1 MTPFFKFRDQRR
13 LRMRRRQSFTHLLVI
28 VILIGLC
35 SSAMA
40 QGTLEDYVRAE
51 KFLPKNVEKLV
62 HNLRVNPN
70 WIDEDGSRFW
80 YRIRTRQGEKFILVN
95 PEKKAQKPAFD
106 HTQLAISLSKA
117 MGKTVK
123 PLELPFERFEYIEKG
138 KAIKFKIEKDNWTC
152 NLKTY
157 ECKKIDPD
165 EPENPSESV
174 SPNEKWIAFVKDF
187 NLFVRLKATGEE
199 FQLTTDGEDKY
210 DYATTLSWYKL
221 FNESQPEKDKPRI
234 SVRWSPDS
242 RRLIT
247 LRSDRRKAKKLY
259 LYQSMPEKG
268 YRAVV
273 YSYERA
279 LPGEKDLTMTE
290 HVIFDVEAKKM
301 IPVDL
306 EPYASHLS
314 GNPRWFKD
322 SKRLYFTKT
331 YRGYQAV
338 DLMEIDAATG
348 KTRVIIEERST
359 TNVDPTMMDMHMVE
373 DGTEVLWTSERDGWN
388 HIYLYDVK
396 TGELK
401 NQVTKGEFV
410 VRNIA
415 HVDEKARVIYFIAS
429 GRRKDRDPYF
439 RHLYRVNFDGTN
451 LILLTPEVAEHEIRF
466 SPDGKFFID
475 NFSRVDLAPR
485 SVLCRSYSGKTV
497 KTLEEADI
505 SDLLATGW
513 KRPEPFT
520 VKARDG
526 ETDIYGL
533 IYRPS
538 NFDPEKKYPVI
549 DASYTGPHTFRT
561 PKSFYRAF
569 RNSDQPIAELG
580 FIVITI
586 DGLGTAMR
594 SKKFHDFSYKNL
606 GDIGAK
612 DHIIAMRRMAERYPY
627 MDLTRVGIYG
637 HSAGG
642 YDAAHALLT
651 HPEFY
656 KVAVSSAGNHDH
668 RMAKAWWPELWMG
681 LPDGTHYD
689 EQSNLTLA
697 GNLQGKLLLVHGDM
711 DNNVNPACS
720 LRLAGELIKA
730 NKDFDLL
737 IIPNRRHGLS
747 DYPYFIRVRWDY
759 FVKHLLGVEPPKEY
773 KITLEE

>member
-1 MTPFFKFRDQRR
+1 MEFISR
-13 LRMRRRQSFTHLLVI
+13 LRRKELRMKHRKSLINLLV
-28 VILIGLC
+28 LTTLAGLC
-35 SSAMA
+35 VSAMA
-40 QGTLEDYVRAE
+40 QGSLDDYKRAE
-51 KFLPKNVEKLV
+51 KFLPQNVEKLV
-62 HNLRVNPN
+62 YNLRVNPN

-80 YRIRTRQGEKFILVN
+80 YRIRIRQGEKFILVN
-95 PEKKAQKPAFD
+95 PEKNSQKPAFD
-106 HTQLAISLSKA
+106 HTRLAVALSKA
-117 MGKTVK
+117 TGKTVK
-123 PLELPFERFEYIEKG
+123 PLELPFERIEYLDNG

-152 NLKTY
+152 DLKTY
-157 ECKKIDPD
+157 ECTKIGPD
-165 EPENPSESV
+165 EPRNPSESK
-174 SPNEKWIAFVKDF
+174 SPDGKWIAFVKDF
-187 NLFVRLKATGEE
+187 NLYVRETATGKE
-199 FQLTTDGEDKY
+199 FQLTTDGKDKY

-221 FNESQPEKDKPRI
+221 FNESRPEKDKPQI

-242 RRLIT
+242 KKLVT
-247 LRSDRRKAKKLY
+247 LRLDRRKAQKLY

-279 LPGEKDLTMTE
+279 LPGETDLTMTE
-290 HVIFDVEAKKM
+290 HVIFDIAAKKQ
-301 IPVDL
+301 IPVDM

-322 SKRLYFTKT
+322 SKRLYFVKT
-331 YRGYQAV
+331 YRGYQAD
-338 DLMEIDAATG
+338 DLLEIDAATG
-348 KTRVIIEERST
+348 KTRVIIEERSK
-359 TNVDPTMMDMHMVE
+359 TNVDPTMRNIHMLN

-396 TGELK
+396 TGEVK
-401 NQVTKGEFV
+401 AQVTKGEFV
-410 VRNIA
+410 VRDIA
-415 HVDEKARVIYFIAS
+415 HVDEKERVIYFIAS
-429 GRRKDRDPYF
+429 GRRMDRDPYL
-439 RHLYRVNFDGTN
+439 RHLYRVNFDGSE
-451 LILLTPEVAEHEIRF
+451 LLLLTPEIAEHEVRL
-466 SPDGKFFID
+466 SPDGKFFVD
-475 NFSRVDLAPR
+475 NLSRADMAPR
-485 SVLCRSYSGKTV
+485 SVLGRSSTGKTV
-497 KTLEEADI
+497 RTLEEADI
-505 SDLLATGW
+505 TDLLATGW
-513 KRPEPFT
+513 KWPEPFK

-526 ETDIYGL
+526 VTDIYGL
-533 IYRPS
+533 IFRPS
-538 NFDPEKKYPVI
+538 NFNPSKKYPVI
-549 DASYTGPHTFRT
+549 DATYTGPHTFRT
-561 PKSFYRAF
+561 PKSFYRAY

-594 SKKFHDFSYKNL
+594 SKQFHDFSYKNL
-606 GDIGAK
+606 GDIGAE
-612 DHIIAMRRMAERYPY
+612 DHIAGMKQLAEQYPFI
-627 MDLTRVGIYG
+627 DLSRVGIYG

-681 LPDGTHYD
+681 LPDGTHYE

-697 GNLQGKLLLVHGDM
+697 GNLEGKLLLVHGDM
-711 DNNVNPACS
+711 DNNVNPASS

-747 DYPYFIRVRWDY
+747 DHPYFIRKRWDY

>member
-1 MTPFFKFRDQRR
+1 
-13 LRMRRRQSFTHLLVI
+13 MRRRQSFTHLLVI

-62 HNLRVNPN
+62 YNLRVNPN
-70 WIDEDGSRFW
+70 WIDEDGSRLW

-187 NLFVRLKATGEE
+187 NLYIRLKATGEE

-359 TNVDPTMMDMHMVE
+359 TNVDPTMMDMHMVQ
-373 DGTEVLWTSERDGWN
+373 DGTVVLWTSERDGWN

-439 RHLYRVNFDGTN
+439 RHLYRVNFDGT
-451 LILLTPEVAEHEIRF
+451 
-466 SPDGKFFID
+466 
-475 NFSRVDLAPR
+475 
-485 SVLCRSYSGKTV
+485 
-497 KTLEEADI
+497 
-505 SDLLATGW
+505 
-513 KRPEPFT
+513 
-520 VKARDG
+520 
-526 ETDIYGL
+526 
-533 IYRPS
+533 
-538 NFDPEKKYPVI
+538 
-549 DASYTGPHTFRT
+549 
-561 PKSFYRAF
+561 
-569 RNSDQPIAELG
+569 
-580 FIVITI
+580 
-586 DGLGTAMR
+586 
-594 SKKFHDFSYKNL
+594 
-606 GDIGAK
+606 
-612 DHIIAMRRMAERYPY
+612 
-627 MDLTRVGIYG
+627 
-637 HSAGG
+637 
-642 YDAAHALLT
+642 
-651 HPEFY
+651 
-656 KVAVSSAGNHDH
+656 
-668 RMAKAWWPELWMG
+668 
-681 LPDGTHYD
+681 
-689 EQSNLTLA
+689 
-697 GNLQGKLLLVHGDM
+697 
-711 DNNVNPACS
+711 
-720 LRLAGELIKA
+720 
-730 NKDFDLL
+730 
-737 IIPNRRHGLS
+737 
-747 DYPYFIRVRWDY
+747 
-759 FVKHLLGVEPPKEY
+759 
-773 KITLEE
+773 